1 MLSINV
7 LMSLGES
14 TSLSQYTHFILDIKY
29 FLYTSLAVKAG
40 ESGIAK
46 YTTLKNNFRRFYN
59 TGFYVLNKL
68 ERFSAGSLVSVA

>member
-14 TSLSQYTHFILDIKY
+14 TSLSQYTYFILDIKS

-40 ESGIAK
+40 ERVIAK
-46 YTTLKNNFRRFYN
+46 YITLKISLESFIIPVKRF
-59 TGFYVLNKL
+59 
-68 ERFSAGSLVSVA
+68 

>member
-1 MLSINV
+1 MMPSINV

-14 TSLSQYTHFILDIKY
+14 TSLSQYTYFNLDIKS

-46 YTTLKNNFRRFYN
+46 YITLKISLE
-59 TGFYVLNKL
+59 GFIIPVLM
-68 ERFSAGSLVSVA
+68 F